1 MVSVRG
7 FAEAASR
14 AGGLGVDSNTV
25 KMCTQANMPNTVE
38 ILQLPFIK
46 ASLVFWLFLASTKY
60 FPTDMLYAI

>member
-1 MVSVRG
+1 
-7 FAEAASR
+7 
-14 AGGLGVDSNTV
+14 VDSNTV